1 MSEKTGSVGK
11 CRKMSGKIGKTPAS
25 IPPMDIKEVL
35 KLADDLLFAK
45 TGNHLDDLQETIL
58 RGTVQGQRYSKIAED
73 CQCTEGHV
81 RDVASKLWKILSDVV
96 GEDVSKSNF
105 RATLERWHFSI
116 VSSNFAKDF
125 AQINNIN
132 VCGDTLQSI
141 EVPETRSHSEQTP
154 NQTNAKPKVCQ
165 DLADAPAVLP
175 FYGRTGELATLE
187 KWIVQQRCRLVAL
200 LGISGIGKTAL
211 AVQLVDQIKDEF
223 EFVLWKSL
231 RFSPPL
237 ETIQTHLIQFLSN
250 RQEIALPALPD
261 ARLSRLM
268 EYLRKYSCLVIF
280 DDAHAVFRSGE
291 LAGHYQTGCEDYS
304 TLFRIAGELSHK
316 SCLLLLSWEPPRE
329 IVAQQSENG
338 PVRSFQLK
346 GLEAAPA
353 RQLLSN
359 QGLLEEE
366 HWQQLID
373 RYRSNPLWLK
383 LVAGMI
389 QDLFA
394 GSVAEFLKYDTLYL
408 GEELKDSLAEQF
420 NRLSDVEKQ
429 LMSALAQ
436 EAEPVSMSK
445 LLEGVKVPPSE
456 VFSAMQS
463 LGRRSLIEKTQAVFN
478 LQPVVR
484 QYVRFR
490 IL

>member
-1 MSEKTGSVGK
+1 
-11 CRKMSGKIGKTPAS
+11 
-25 IPPMDIKEVL
+25 MDIKEVL
-35 KLADDLLFAK
+35 KLADNLFFAK
-45 TGNHLDDLQETIL
+45 TGNHLDNLQESIL
-58 RGTVQGQRYSKIAED
+58 RGTVRGQRYSKIAED
-73 CQCTEGHV
+73 CECTEGHV
-81 RDVASKLWKILSDVV
+81 RDVASKLWKTISDVV
-96 GEDVSKSNF
+96 GEDVSKSNL
-105 RATLERWHFSI
+105 RSSLERWQVSI
-116 VSSNFAKDF
+116 VSSKFATDF
-125 AQINNIN
+125 IGISNVS
-132 VCGDTLQSI
+132 VCGDTLQSV
-141 EVPETRSHSEQTP
+141 EVSNPRRHPKQTP
-154 NQTNAKPKVCQ
+154 NQTNTNPKVCQ

-223 EFVLWKSL
+223 EFVVWKSL
-231 RFSPPL
+231 RFSPSL
-237 ETIQTHLIQFLSN
+237 VTIQTHLIQFLSN

-304 TLFRIAGELSHK
+304 TLFRISGELSHK
-316 SCLLLLSWEPPRE
+316 SCFLLLSWEPPRE
-329 IVAQQSENG
+329 IVAQQSESG

-353 RQLLSN
+353 RQLLRN
-359 QGLLEEE
+359 QGLLAEE

-373 RYRSNPLWLK
+373 RYRGNPLWMK

-420 NRLSDVEKQ
+420 NRLSDVEQ
-429 LMSALAQ
+429 QVMSALAQ

-463 LGRRSLIEKTQAVFN
+463 LGRRSLIEKSQTVFN

>member
-1 MSEKTGSVGK
+1 
-11 CRKMSGKIGKTPAS
+11 
-25 IPPMDIKEVL
+25 MDIKEVL

-45 TGNHLDDLQETIL
+45 TGNHLDDLQEAIL
-58 RGTVQGQRYSKIAED
+58 SGTVRGQRYSQIAED
-73 CQCTEGHV
+73 FHCTEGHV
-81 RDVASKLWKILSDVV
+81 RNVASQLWKILSDVV

-250 RQEIALPALPD
+250 RQEIALPALPE

-304 TLFRIAGELSHK
+304 TIFRIAGELSHK
-316 SCLLLLSWEPPRE
+316 SCFVLLSWEPPRE

-338 PVRSFQLK
+338 PVRSLYLQ

-353 RQLLSN
+353 RQLLRN
-359 QGLLEEE
+359 QGLLAEE

-373 RYRSNPLWLK
+373 RYRGNPLWLK

-394 GSVAEFLKYDTLYL
+394 GSVAEFLKYDPLYL
-408 GEELKDSLAEQF
+408 GEELKDSLAEQL

-429 LMSALAQ
+429 VMSALAQ

-463 LGRRSLIEKTQAVFN
+463 LGRRSLIEKSQALFN

>member
-1 MSEKTGSVGK
+1 
-11 CRKMSGKIGKTPAS
+11 MSGKIGKTPAS
-25 IPPMDIKEVL
+25 TPPMDIKEVL

-45 TGNHLDDLQETIL
+45 TGNHLDDLQEAIL
-58 RGTVQGQRYSKIAED
+58 SGTVRGQRYSQIAED
-73 CQCTEGHV
+73 FHCTEGHV
-81 RDVASKLWKILSDVV
+81 RNVASQLWKMISDVV
-96 GEDVSKSNF
+96 GEEVSKSNF
-105 RATLERWHFSI
+105 RATLERWQISI
-116 VSSNFAKDF
+116 VSSKFATDF
-125 AQINNIN
+125 VGINNVN
-132 VCGDTLQSI
+132 VCGDTLQFL

-250 RQEIALPALPD
+250 RQEIALPALPE

-316 SCLLLLSWEPPRE
+316 SCFVLLSWEPPRE

-353 RQLLSN
+353 RQLLRN

-373 RYRSNPLWLK
+373 RYRGNPLWLK

-408 GEELKDSLAEQF
+408 GEELKDSLAEQL

-429 LMSALAQ
+429 VMSALAQ

-463 LGRRSLIEKTQAVFN
+463 LGRRSLIEKSQALFN

>member
-73 CQCTEGHV
+73 FQCTEGHV

-237 ETIQTHLIQFLSN
+237 ETIQTQLIQFLSN

-268 EYLRKYSCLVIF
+268 EYLRKYRCLLIF

-291 LAGHYQTGCEDYS
+291 LAGHYQIGCEYYS
-304 TLFRIAGELSHK
+304 TLFRISG
-316 SCLLLLSWEPPRE
+316 
-329 IVAQQSENG
+329 
-338 PVRSFQLK
+338 
-346 GLEAAPA
+346 
-353 RQLLSN
+353 
-359 QGLLEEE
+359 
-366 HWQQLID
+366 
-373 RYRSNPLWLK
+373 
-383 LVAGMI
+383 
-389 QDLFA
+389 
-394 GSVAEFLKYDTLYL
+394 
-408 GEELKDSLAEQF
+408 
-420 NRLSDVEKQ
+420 
-429 LMSALAQ
+429 
-436 EAEPVSMSK
+436 
-445 LLEGVKVPPSE
+445 
-456 VFSAMQS
+456 
-463 LGRRSLIEKTQAVFN
+463 
-478 LQPVVR
+478 
-484 QYVRFR
+484 
-490 IL
+490 